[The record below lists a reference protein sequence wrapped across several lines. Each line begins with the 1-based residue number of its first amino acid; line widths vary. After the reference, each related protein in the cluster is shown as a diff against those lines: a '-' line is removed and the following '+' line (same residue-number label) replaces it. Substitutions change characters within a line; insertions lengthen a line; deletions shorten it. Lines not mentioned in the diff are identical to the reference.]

1 MFIAALDVGSVA
13 TKAILWA
20 GREAGMVASSLVPS
34 AWRPRA
40 AAREALKRLRAAR
53 PDIRPGLLALTG
65 YGRRLLGDE
74 PTAEDDFGLG
84 QIRSLSFNEISA
96 LARGL
101 NLAAPELR
109 LILDVGGQDSKALAI
124 DENGRL
130 LDFMLNDKCAAGAGA
145 FIDGLCQSFDLDHQ
159 GFDALAGRGRPVPLS
174 SMCAVFAQTELVA
187 QIAKGVSR
195 ADLAAGIMAS
205 LAARLKAQCGRIFT
219 QSPVALTGGLSR
231 LPVFVDYL
239 AKSLGVPVI
248 VPPQAPYL
256 AALGAAL
263 MAWEQDSPPIDRQF

>member
-13 TKAILWA
+13 TKAILWSS
-20 GREAGMVASSLVPS
+20 REGGIVASSLAPS

-40 AAREALKRLRAAR
+40 AAQEALKRLRAAR
-53 PDIRPGLLALTG
+53 PDIRPGLLAITG
-65 YGRRLLGDE
+65 YGRRLLE
-74 PTAEDDFGLG
+74 EAPTAEDDFGAE
-84 QIRSLSFNEISA
+84 QIRSLGFNEITA

-101 NLAAPELR
+101 NLVTPEAR

-124 DENGRL
+124 DENGRV

-145 FIDGLCQSFDLDHQ
+145 FIDSLCRSFELDHQ
-159 GFDALAGRGRPVPLS
+159 DFDALAGRGRPVPLS

-187 QIAKGVSR
+187 QIAQGVSR
-195 ADLAAGIMAS
+195 ADLAAGLLAS

-219 QSPVALTGGLSR
+219 QNPVALTGGLSR
-231 LPVFVDYL
+231 LPVFADYL
-239 AKSLGVPVI
+239 AKSLGLPVI

-263 MAWEQDSPPIDRQF
+263 MAWEKESPPAGNCL